1 MKIFVRN
8 KSIVTPGDLIAE
20 GNVKISG
27 TYIKEGN
34 KYYATTVSLVE
45 RSNNSIKLVPLT
57 SIYIPKKEDL
67 VIGKIIEVLPTGWQV
82 DINSPYIAFL
92 ALKEAL
98 SDFVD
103 ITRVDLSEYYNVGE
117 YIFAKVINVTKRG
130 IVHVSVKGPGLKK
143 IREGLII
150 SITPSKV
157 PRVIGKKGSMIQMM
171 KQITGCNIIVGQN
184 GRIWIKG
191 EKPEI
196 EALVAE
202 AIRIIERASHISG
215 LTEKIKSFLESEIN
229 KLKK

>member
-103 ITRVDLSEYYNVGE
+103 ITRVDLSEYYDVGE